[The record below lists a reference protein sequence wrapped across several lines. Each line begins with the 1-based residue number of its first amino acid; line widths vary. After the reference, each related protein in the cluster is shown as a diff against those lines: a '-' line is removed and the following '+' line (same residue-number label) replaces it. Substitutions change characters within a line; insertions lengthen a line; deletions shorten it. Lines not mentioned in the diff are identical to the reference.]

1 MGSSPTSGTH
11 YLKYYFPEGFIVEIQ
26 TKQITKTKEG
36 AEITVPAEE
45 IKPHFDKVYE
55 DFRVKAD
62 IKGFRKGKA
71 PRSLI
76 QKMYGEAIESEAI
89 NEAINEL
96 YRKAMLEKNLQPVG
110 DPVLKNVDYK
120 PDGNFTFSVEYEVL
134 PEIELQG
141 YKGLEVEKPVQEVT
155 DDLVERELRGIR
167 LNYATRAEV
176 DAVTDAYH
184 TLTVDIQELDEQGV
198 AIIGKRSPDQTINLY
213 DERYEKDLID
223 PLLKAEK
230 DGEYVVK
237 YSHDH
242 GGHKH
247 DVHIKV
253 TVKKIEKV
261 TLPELDDQFLKD
273 TFKGKFESVA
283 ALREDIRKQIQ
294 TMYDQEGS
302 RVVRDRIADEI
313 VKRHDFPI
321 PEALLT
327 KVFDQMIE
335 DVKSKMPNQK
345 LPDDFDRHAFEA
357 EYYTHAEWQA
367 KWSILR
373 DKLFET
379 EEIQVDEKDID
390 ERATKDAAQYGVGK
404 DKVLQFYSSNQQVFD
419 SIRHGK
425 LMEVLE
431 SYAAITEKEV
441 KPGDEKEQQETKI
454 IT

>member
-1 MGSSPTSGTH
+1 
-11 YLKYYFPEGFIVEIQ
+11 VEIQ

-36 AEITVPAEE
+36 AEITVPTRE

-55 DFRVKAD
+55 DFRAKAE

-89 NEAINEL
+89 NEAINDL
-96 YRKAMLEKNLQPVG
+96 YRKAMLEKKLQPVG

-120 PDGNFTFSVEYEVL
+120 PDGDFTFAVEYEVL
-134 PEIELQG
+134 PQIELQD
-141 YKGLEVEKPVQEVT
+141 YKGIEVEKPIQKMSEEMI
-155 DDLVERELRGIR
+155 ERELRGVR
-167 LNYATRAEV
+167 LNYATRSEV
-176 DAVTDAYH
+176 STVTDEYH
-184 TLTVDIQELDEQGV
+184 TLTVDIQELDEQGI
-198 AIIGKRSPDQTINLY
+198 AIIGKRTPNQTINLF

-223 PLLKAEK
+223 PLLNSEK
-230 DGEYVVK
+230 DGEYVIK
-237 YSHDH
+237 YSHNH
-242 GGHKH
+242 GDHKH

-261 TLPELDDQFLKD
+261 TLPELDDQFVKD
-273 TFKGKFESVA
+273 TFKDKFESAA

-294 TMYDQEGS
+294 AMFDQEGS

-335 DVKSKMPNQK
+335 DVKSKMPDQK
-345 LPDDFDRHAFEA
+345 LPADFDRHAFEA

-373 DKLFET
+373 DKLFEA
-379 EEIQVDEKDID
+379 EDVKVEDNDID
-390 ERATKDAAQYGVGK
+390 ERAARDAAQYGLGK

-419 SIRHGK
+419 SIRHNK
-425 LMEVLE
+425 LMDVLE

-441 KPGDEKEQQETKI
+441 KPDDEKEQQQTKI